1 MPDRSH
7 NHTTAQSP
15 PIQKIG
21 GGNAV
26 AATDTS
32 VLELNRGPVDARL
45 KRLVRLLAQQAAEE
59 FIQNASTSSGMH

>member
-1 MPDRSH
+1 M
-7 NHTTAQSP
+7 
-15 PIQKIG
+15 
-21 GGNAV
+21 
-26 AATDTS
+26 AATDTF